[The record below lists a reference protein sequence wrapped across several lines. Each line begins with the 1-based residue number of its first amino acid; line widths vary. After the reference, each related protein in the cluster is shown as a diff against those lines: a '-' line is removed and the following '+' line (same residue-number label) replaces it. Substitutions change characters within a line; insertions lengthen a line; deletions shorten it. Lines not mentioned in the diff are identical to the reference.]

1 LESQSIIKVEKTEQK
16 VVFKE
21 EEVSKEEKEPVYPGK
36 LIQSDRMEF
45 NENQTGELIQ
55 S

>member
-1 LESQSIIKVEKTEQK
+1 VEKTEQK

-36 LIQSDRMEF
+36 LIQSETEKGVIED
-45 NENQTGELIQ
+45 GIQ
-55 S
+55 RESDW